1 MIVFFGPAGAGKS
14 TQGQILAETYN
25 WPWLSAGQLL
35 RKKHD
40 DEALKIMQEGKLVPP
55 EEVDQLIGD
64 AIINN
69 SQADNIILDGFP
81 RQLVQA
87 HWLVESRP
95 LHGRSVDL
103 AIMFD
108 ISKPELMKR
117 LSERG
122 RLDDTPEIIDE
133 RLRLYDQEINPILG
147 YFTEQD
153 IKIVHINGAGTINEV
168 HDKVIKELAVCNLI

>member
-14 TQGQILAETYN
+14 TQGQILADSYN
-25 WPWLSAGQLL
+25 WPWISAGQLL

-55 EEVDQLIGD
+55 EEVDQLVGD

-69 SQADNIILDGFP
+69 PQAGNIILDGFP
-81 RQLVQA
+81 RQLIQA
-87 HWLVESRP
+87 HWLVENRT
-95 LHGRSVDL
+95 LLGRSIDL

-117 LSERG
+117 LRERG
-122 RLDDTPEIIDE
+122 RPDDTPEVIDE
-133 RLRLYDQEINPILG
+133 RLRLYDQEINPILD
-147 YFTEQD
+147 YFAEQGV
-153 IKIVHINGAGTINEV
+153 KIVHIDGAGTIDEV
-168 HDKVIKELAVCNLI
+168 HDKVIKELAACNLI